1 MKKHFI
7 ISLLVFT
14 TFFSVLPTKKSEAV
28 VWEVVKEALKKII
41 KAIDLEVQRLQN
53 KTIALQN
60 AEKQIENALSKTKLK
75 EISDWANKQRELY
88 KKYYDELVKVKNA
101 IALFQKVKYII
112 ERQQQL
118 VEEYNHAF
126 GLFKQDSHFTPKEI
140 NYMSGVYSGILGES
154 IQNMKE
160 LALVIYS
167 FSTQMSDGKRLELI
181 DNIAGK
187 IEKNFA
193 VLRRF
198 NSQNIG
204 ISLQRS
210 KSEID
215 RQHMERLYGIKDIT
229 NN

>member
-1 MKKHFI
+1 M
-7 ISLLVFT
+7 LALT
-14 TFFSVLPTKKSEAV
+14 TFFTVLPTKKSEAV

-60 AEKQIENALSKTKLK
+60 AEKQIENTLSGTKLK
-75 EISDWANKQRELY
+75 EISDWANKQKELY
-88 KKYYDELVKVKNA
+88 KKYYDELVKVKNT
-101 IALFQKVKYII
+101 IALFQKVKHII
-112 ERQQQL
+112 ERQQEL

-126 GLFKQDSHFTPKEI
+126 GLFKQDGHFTPKEI
-140 NYMSGVYSGILGES
+140 NYMSGVYTGILNES
-154 IQNMKE
+154 VRNMKE
-160 LALVIYS
+160 LALVINS

-187 IEKNFA
+187 IERNFS
-193 VLRRF
+193 VLRGF

-210 KSEID
+210 KSD
-215 RQHMERLYGIKDIT
+215 RDREHIKNLYGIISLS

>member
-1 MKKHFI
+1 MG
-7 ISLLVFT
+7 LLVFT
-14 TFFSVLPTKKSEAV
+14 TFFSVLPTKKSDAFAWV
-28 VWEVVKEALKKII
+28 VVKEALKKII
-41 KAIDLEVQRLQN
+41 KAIDLQVQKLQN

-75 EISDWANKQRELY
+75 EIADWANKQKGLY
-88 KKYYDELVKVKNA
+88 KKYYDELVKVKNT

-112 ERQQQL
+112 ERQQGL

-126 GLFKQDSHFTPKEI
+126 SLFKQDNHFSPKEI
-140 NYMSGVYSGILGES
+140 NYMSSVYTGILGES
-154 IQNMKE
+154 VRNMKE
-160 LALVIYS
+160 LALVINS

-181 DNIAGK
+181 DKIAGK

-204 ISLQRS
+204 ISFERS
-210 KSEID
+210 KSETD
-215 RQHMERLYGIKDIT
+215 RQHMERLYGMKAIT
-229 NN
+229 NH